1 MSGKDQK
8 GLAHLG
14 IILAVF
20 VLAVVGLVGWRV
32 MSQKK
37 DEQKPASQNQA
48 ASQSE
53 QPKTQELQFSQPIFN
68 ASDISFIGPLGELNG
83 GYEEAQTIAGITINI
98 KPGAVAG
105 GKEIEV
111 RAPAAMTLES
121 YAYYKVGS
129 EPSSWA
135 LIFRLSSDAAIKF
148 DHITRASDK
157 IMAATTTTPKSD
169 SREETPKSKVSFT
182 AGEVVAYT
190 SGTSTAHN
198 WNIYMN
204 DNRHKNSFVNQ
215 ARYESSHLGKK
226 MISAVC
232 PFNYYDEAKKAD
244 FIALMGQRKAG
255 ETNSCGE
262 VSRDK
267 AGTLSGMW
275 HLSADAGSG
284 MQTAK
289 DGQFESPFSIYKNSA
304 GVISIN
310 QINGKRLDVEPGT
323 KTNKDPYD
331 VTSEHCYE
339 TKDANQRPAGYAFFK
354 LNGANQM
361 SLVYNSSGSCPANFP
376 SQGAKTYYR

>member
-1 MSGKDQK
+1 MIGKDQK

-14 IILAVF
+14 IILTII
-20 VLAVVGLVGWRV
+20 VLAGIGLVGWRV
-32 MSQKK
+32 MSAKK
-37 DEQKPASQNQA
+37 QENPASQNQA

-68 ASDISFIGPLGELNG
+68 TSDISYIGPLGELNG

-105 GKEIEV
+105 GKEIEAH
-111 RAPAAMTLES
+111 APAAMTLES
-121 YAYYKVGS
+121 YAYYKVGA
-129 EPSSWA
+129 EPSSWT
-135 LIFRLSSDAAIKF
+135 LIFRLSSDATIKF

-157 IMAATTTTPKSD
+157 IVAATTTTPKSD

-190 SGTSTAHN
+190 SGTSLAHN

-204 DNRHKNSFVNQ
+204 DNQHKNSFVNQ

-232 PFNYYDEAKKAD
+232 PFNYYGGTKKAE
-244 FIALMGQRKAG
+244 FLALMGQRKAG

-289 DGQFESPFSIYKNSA
+289 DGQFESPLSIYKNSA

-310 QINGKRLDVEPGT
+310 QINGKRLNVEPGT
-323 KTNKDPYD
+323 KTNKDPAE
-331 VTSEHCYE
+331 VTTEHCYVVI
-339 TKDANQRPAGYAFFK
+339 DANQKPAGYAFFK
-354 LNGANQM
+354 LSGTNQM
-361 SLVYNSSGSCPANFP
+361 SLAYSQGGSCPVSFP
-376 SQGAKTYYR
+376 SQAAKTYYR